1 MVPTSWVAMDTC
13 SLFIAFGPPLT
24 FKAPA
29 LKLIV
34 SDEFNR
40 LFGIFLNTARIKY
53 LHCSKDVKY
62 P

>member
-1 MVPTSWVAMDTC
+1 MDTC
-13 SLFIAFGPPLT
+13 SLLIAFGPPLT
-24 FKAPA
+24 LKATA

-53 LHCSKDVKY
+53 LHYSKDVKY